1 MAEKVVE
8 ELDPIL
14 KPKSIALIGASHD
27 ERKWGNVVLKNLI
40 EKGYKGKVYPV
51 NPKIGEIYGIKCYN
65 SILDVKDD
73 VECAYIAIPAPS
85 VPEVLRE
92 CGEKGV
98 RGAIIISGGF
108 SETGKNGVDL
118 ERELVNIARKY
129 GFRILGPN
137 TMGVYSASMNMNA
150 TFTSFVPKPGH
161 IAFVSQSGYFGGQL
175 FSIANMEDIGFSF
188 FVNVGNQSDVQ
199 LHEVIEYLLHDE
211 NTRVIALYIE
221 GLRDG
226 RRFIE
231 ACSKK
236 PIKPIVVYKVGRSPT
251 GARAA
256 LSHTAS
262 LAGNDRVYDAVF
274 EKVGAIRVQESRHL
288 FECAYALEWQ
298 PPAYGNRLGVVSSS
312 GGLCVSLSDLAYE
325 LGLEIPVLD
334 EDTRSRIR
342 GMLMS
347 HASEPLNPVDTA
359 GDLRSQVYLNIA
371 EILLDKD
378 YIDIV
383 VVSPTFGLIDSAEA
397 LKEEM
402 ETVTGFCKIGKKYGK
417 PIILSIVNPSSASAR
432 FLKRCGF
439 PVYQTPEQCARAA
452 YALYLFGKRCRG

>member
-1 MAEKVVE
+1 MAERVVE

-40 EKGYKGKVYPV
+40 EKGYRGKVYPV
-51 NPKIGEIYGIKCYN
+51 NPKIKEVYGIKCYS
-65 SILDVKDD
+65 SILEIRED

-85 VPEVLRE
+85 VPDVLKE
-92 CGEKGV
+92 CGRKGV

-108 SETGKNGVDL
+108 SETGKSGEEM

-137 TMGVYSASMNMNA
+137 TMGVYSAAMNMNA
-150 TFTSFVPKPGH
+150 TFTSFAPKPGH

-188 FVNVGNQSDVQ
+188 FVNVGNQSDVKV
-199 LHEVIEYLLHDE
+199 HEVIEYLLQDE

-226 RRFIE
+226 KRFIE
-231 ACSKK
+231 ACSKGSL
-236 PIKPIVVYKVGRSPT
+236 KPIVVYKVGRSQT
-251 GARAA
+251 GARVA

-262 LAGNDRVYDAVF
+262 LAGNDRIYDAVF
-274 EKVGAIRVQESRHL
+274 EKIGAIRVLESRHL
-288 FECAYALEWQ
+288 FECAYALEGQ
-298 PPAYGNRLGVVSSS
+298 PPAYGNRLGVISSS
-312 GGLCVSLSDLAYE
+312 GGLCVSLSDVAYE

-334 EDTRSRIR
+334 ENTRAKIKS
-342 GMLMS
+342 MLMP
-347 HASEPLNPVDTA
+347 HASEPWNPIDTA
-359 GDLRSQVYLNIA
+359 GDLRSQVYLNVA
-371 EILLDKD
+371 KILLDKE

-383 VVSPTFGLIDSAEA
+383 VVSPTFGLIDSAET

-402 ETVTGFCKIGKKYGK
+402 ETVTGFCKIRKEYEK
-417 PIILSIVNPSSASAR
+417 PIIFSIVNPSGASVK

-452 YALYLFGKRCRG
+452 HALYLFGKRLRR